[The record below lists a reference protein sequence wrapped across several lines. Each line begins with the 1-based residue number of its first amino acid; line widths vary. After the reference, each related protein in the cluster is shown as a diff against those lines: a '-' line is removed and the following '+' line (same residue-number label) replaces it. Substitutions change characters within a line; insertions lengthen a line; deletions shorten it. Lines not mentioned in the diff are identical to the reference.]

1 MPPSPLRNP
10 APSGAVVLTAATRL
24 HHLIEWLRSGRP
36 LTTTLAAEALGVSR
50 RTIARDLAH
59 LRHARGLAVEYE
71 PARRTY
77 RLGRQHAALPFIP
90 HPDLLPAILNG
101 VPHAHADGSSAA
113 GAVRL
118 RFSRRS
124 VQAYEAASGIA
135 LSHAVDAEGRLDMQ
149 FDQPGSEDLVRW
161 VLSSGAE
168 AEVLAPG
175 TLRRRVVMEIR
186 RMLAVYER
194 GDGDAA

>member
-1 MPPSPLRNP
+1 MPPSHRRHP
-10 APSGAVVLTAATRL
+10 APSGLTPTARL

-59 LRHARGLAVEYE
+59 LRDARGLAVEYE
-71 PARRTY
+71 PTQGTY
-77 RLGRQHAALPFIP
+77 QLDQQHAALPYIP

-101 VPHAHADGSSAA
+101 VAHTRGSSAA

-118 RFSRRS
+118 RFSQRS
-124 VQAYEAASGIA
+124 VQAYEAASG
-135 LSHAVDAEGRLDMQ
+135 LDFSDAVDAEGRLDMQ
-149 FDQPGSEDLVRW
+149 FDLSNGDDLVRW

-168 AEVLAPG
+168 AEVLAPDA
-175 TLRRRVVMEIR
+175 LRHRVVVEIR

-194 GDGDAA
+194 GDGGTA